1 MTTLPLCSSD
11 IPPVIPPVN
20 ILRIPVPIQKP
31 CWFDDYV
38 EKDMV
43 ELIALGIRHG
53 VHHVPWLLGTHSR
66 LVSFVEFH
74 KCTCRSRLSIHKNS
88 NRKYNINN

>member
-1 MTTLPLCSSD
+1 MVSINRESHHTMTTLPLCSSD
-11 IPPVIPPVN
+11 IPPVIPPV
-20 ILRIPVPIQKP
+20 ILPVPIQKP
-31 CWFDDYV
+31 CWYDDYL
-38 EKDMV
+38 EKDVV

-74 KCTCRSRLSIHKNS
+74 KCTRRLSMHT
-88 NRKYNINN
+88 RKQ